1 MKRSVPDAPDA
12 DAPAAD
18 PQLAGENNPSFD
30 PRTGRDGPNPDAPE
44 PIARRMGRDRVVE
57 PGPGRRGPDPSD
69 KA

>member
-1 MKRSVPDAPDA
+1 MKRPVP

-18 PQLAGENNPSFD
+18 PQLAGENHPEFD
-30 PRTGRDGPNPDAPE
+30 PSTGRRGPDPAAPE

-57 PGPGRRGPDPSD
+57 PGPGRRGPDPGD

>member
-1 MKRSVPDAPDA
+1 MKRPVP

-18 PQLAGENNPSFD
+18 EQLAGENHPEFD
-30 PRTGRDGPNPDAPE
+30 PRTGRRGSDPAAPE
-44 PIARRMGRDRVVE
+44 PIARSMGRDRVVV